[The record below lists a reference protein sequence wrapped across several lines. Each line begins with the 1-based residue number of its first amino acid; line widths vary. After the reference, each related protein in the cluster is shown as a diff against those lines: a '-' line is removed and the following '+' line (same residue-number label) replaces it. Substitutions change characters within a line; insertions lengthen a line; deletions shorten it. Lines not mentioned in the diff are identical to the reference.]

1 MGAFLYSNKSF
12 FLAKVS
18 SSRDDDDDDDDNAQT
33 VFTVSARER
42 KMQPKPAFFVSF
54 S

>member
-12 FLAKVS
+12 FLVKVS
-18 SSRDDDDDDDDNAQT
+18 SSRDDDDDDNAQT
-33 VFTVSARER
+33 VFIVSARER
-42 KMQPKPAFFVSF
+42 KMQPKPAFSVSF

>member
-12 FLAKVS
+12 FLVNVS
-18 SSRDDDDDDDDNAQT
+18 SSRDDDDDDDNAQT

-42 KMQPKPAFFVSF
+42 KMQPKPAFSVSF